1 MTTFRNFENRPGMV
15 YNPDDLKVLYAEDLN
30 QITQAI
36 NDLEEN
42 GTGATGPQGPQGP
55 TGPQGP
61 KGDTGDTGPTGPQGP
76 QGATGATGATGP
88 QGPSGD
94 LTVNTSTTQTSLSIA
109 SDTNNFYNITNQ
121 SSNITLANSTGTKV
135 EGKRF
140 IIRIQSDATP
150 RTISYGTEWKA
161 VGVTLPTTTVA
172 NKITSIG
179 GFINA
184 TTSKVE
190 VWAVNQE

>member
-1 MTTFRNFENRPGMV
+1 MTTFRTFQNRPGME

-30 QITQAI
+30 AMTEAI
-36 NDLEEN
+36 NNLEEN
-42 GTGATGPQGPQGP
+42 GTGATGPQGPQGI
-55 TGPQGP
+55 QGE
-61 KGDTGDTGPTGPQGP
+61 TGPQGP
-76 QGATGATGATGP
+76 QGTTGATGP
-88 QGPSGD
+88 QGPQGIQGETGPQGIQGPTGE
-94 LTVNTSTTQTSLSIA
+94 LTIVTSTTETTLSISA
-109 SDTNNFYNITNQ
+109 SSSNFYNITNQ
-121 SSNITLANSTGTKV
+121 SSNLTLANSTGTKS

-140 IIRIQSDATP
+140 IIRIQPDATP
-150 RTISYGTEWKA
+150 RTISYGSEWKA

-172 NKITSIG
+172 NKITTLG

>member
-42 GTGATGPQGPQGP
+42 GTGATGPQGPQ
-55 TGPQGP
+55 
-61 KGDTGDTGPTGPQGP
+61 GPTGPQGP

-161 VGVTLPTTTVA
+161 IGVTLPTTTVA